1 MFYRILCAVCCF
13 TPITLLAQDT
23 LKLTAGAELKLTGA
37 VVITLENMHLDN
49 DGLIAQAAGDGS
61 FYFSGNNTT
70 RLLGN
75 TLPSFDVL
83 EIAKTAGA
91 QLTLQRNIS
100 VVSAINLNSGYL
112 NLNNNNILLQPAALV
127 YGESETSRITGT
139 NGGFVE
145 ITRTLNAPVLV
156 NPGNLGAIFTSSQNL
171 GSTVIRRGHT
181 AQPIGTGNSVN
192 RYFDILPTNN
202 TGLNAT
208 LRFQYLDAELNGLDE
223 HSLSLWE
230 NAGNNTWSSIGFDN
244 RNTTANYVEKTGL
257 SGFSEW
263 TLNVPAGSLPVKFI
277 SFNAICENEKI
288 SLVWK
293 TAEEVNSSRFDIE
306 RTSNGVNWIIIG
318 QVTASGY
325 SQSEKTYTYNDAGPL
340 FSGTMYRIVEYD
352 LDGRRQYSGIVSAF
366 CDRKESIRVWP
377 NPVEDIVR
385 LNIYSNSQ
393 SQILLQVYDSKG
405 ALVLMQ
411 KDNLVQGSNQL
422 TVPVQKLARGI
433 YQLKATYQK
442 GITKTFRLV
451 KLNQ

>member
-1 MFYRILCAVCCF
+1 MFYRILCAVCFF
-13 TPITLLAQDT
+13 TPFTLLAQDT

-49 DGLIAQAAGDGS
+49 DGLIVQAAGDGS

-112 NLNNNNILLQPAALV
+112 NLNNNNILLQPAALLN
-127 YGESETSRITGT
+127 GESETSRITGT

-192 RYFDILPTNN
+192 RYFDISPTNN

-208 LRFQYLDAELNGLDE
+208 FRFQYLDAELNGLDE

-257 SGFSEW
+257 SGFSVW

-352 LDGRRQYSGIVSAF
+352 LDGRRQYSGIVSAS

-393 SQILLQVYDSKG
+393 SQILIQVYDSKG

>member
-1 MFYRILCAVCCF
+1 M
-13 TPITLLAQDT
+13 
-23 LKLTAGAELKLTGA
+23 
-37 VVITLENMHLDN
+37 
-49 DGLIAQAAGDGS
+49 
-61 FYFSGNNTT
+61 
-70 RLLGN
+70 
-75 TLPSFDVL
+75 
-83 EIAKTAGA
+83 
-91 QLTLQRNIS
+91 
-100 VVSAINLNSGYL
+100 
-112 NLNNNNILLQPAALV
+112 
-127 YGESETSRITGT
+127 
-139 NGGFVE
+139 
-145 ITRTLNAPVLV
+145 
-156 NPGNLGAIFTSSQNL
+156 
-171 GSTVIRRGHT
+171 
-181 AQPIGTGNSVN
+181 
-192 RYFDILPTNN
+192 
-202 TGLNAT
+202 
-208 LRFQYLDAELNGLDE
+208 
-223 HSLSLWE
+223 
-230 NAGNNTWSSIGFDN
+230 
-244 RNTTANYVEKTGL
+244 
-257 SGFSEW
+257 
-263 TLNVPAGSLPVKFI
+263 PVKFI

-352 LDGRRQYSGIVSAF
+352 LDGRRQYSGIVSAS

-451 KLNQ
+451 KLNQRYRARMSDSKAFTCGVPRRKGKTGNSFSFGFMFALQVAVNRLPPFFNSHLM